1 MCVRV
6 IVAINNT
13 FILVINMD
21 QTTQSW
27 AEQEFANAN
36 LEDQRRTQRLILIAE
51 QRGSQ
56 PHASFSQSCGDA
68 AAAAAAAKAVY
79 RFIISNQL

>member
-27 AEQEFANAN
+27 AEQEFAN
-36 LEDQRRTQRLILIAE
+36 LIFTHKSINP
-51 QRGSQ
+51 RG
-56 PHASFSQSCGDA
+56 
-68 AAAAAAAKAVY
+68 
-79 RFIISNQL
+79 